1 MKWIGRSYRNI
12 LLQLKTKD
20 SFFYWHM
27 GIRMVQSK
35 YRYTKNTRL
44 YGKVSLKWKQVK
56 KIIKPH
62 LRYNITTDDSKCYQI
77 HSALRKKS

>member
-1 MKWIGRSYRNI
+1 MCTSTGSTVSHWQEMKWIGRSYRNI
-12 LLQLKTKD
+12 LLQLKNKD

-44 YGKVSLKWKQVK
+44 YGKASLKWKQVK
-56 KIIKPH
+56 KD
-62 LRYNITTDDSKCYQI
+62 N
-77 HSALRKKS
+77 